1 MAGDGTT
8 GEETAARYRQ
18 MVEDGSVVSVQAGE
32 LLIAFGYSEGTL
44 EARELVADL
53 LWEAGLRTEPPLA
66 AARIDARSKV
76 RIVLVDVDEARR
88 TAHSG
93 ASQMNF
99 EQADPERW
107 YQQLRWRVAIAA
119 VVLLLVLGWRAG
131 TFDDALVHVGLN
143 AKPCLRNAYGA
154 TFCGSSA
161 KSYCESLPGEGY
173 GVAMCEQAG
182 DAPIVPPTA
191 ATTAAEEPAIT
202 TPSAEP

>member
-1 MAGDGTT
+1 MAADGTT
-8 GEETAARYRQ
+8 GEEVAARYRQ
-18 MVEDGSVVSVQAGE
+18 MVDAGGAVSVQAGE
-32 LLIAFGYSEGTL
+32 LLIAFGHSEGTL
-44 EARELVADL
+44 AAREMVADL

-66 AARIDARSKV
+66 SARLDARSKV
-76 RIVLVDVDEARR
+76 GIVLVDEEEVRSAAQDA
-88 TAHSG
+88 
-93 ASQMNF
+93 ASRMDF

-119 VVLLLVLGWRAG
+119 VVVLLVFGWRAG

-143 AKPCLRNAYGA
+143 AKPCLRNVYGA

-182 DAPIVPPTA
+182 DAPIVAPTSA
-191 ATTAAEEPAIT
+191 SEKPSIT
-202 TPSAEP
+202 TPNAEP

>member
-1 MAGDGTT
+1 MAADGTT

-18 MVEDGSVVSVQAGE
+18 MVDDDEVVSVQAGE
-32 LLIAFGYSEGTL
+32 LLIAFGHSEGTL
-44 EARELVADL
+44 GARELVADL

-66 AARIDARSKV
+66 TARIDARSKV
-76 RIVLVDVDEARR
+76 RIVLVDGEMRSA
-88 TAHSG
+88 AQSG
-93 ASQMNF
+93 ASMNF

-119 VVLLLVLGWRAG
+119 VVVLLVFGWRAG

-173 GVAMCEQAG
+173 GVVMCERAG
-182 DAPIVPPTA
+182 DAPIVPPTP
-191 ATTAAEEPAIT
+191 ATSAAEEQTIT

>member
-1 MAGDGTT
+1 
-8 GEETAARYRQ
+8 
-18 MVEDGSVVSVQAGE
+18 
-32 LLIAFGYSEGTL
+32 
-44 EARELVADL
+44 
-53 LWEAGLRTEPPLA
+53 
-66 AARIDARSKV
+66 
-76 RIVLVDVDEARR
+76 
-88 TAHSG
+88 
-93 ASQMNF
+93 MNF

-119 VVLLLVLGWRAG
+119 VVILLVFGWRAG

-143 AKPCLRNAYGA
+143 AKPCLRNAFGA

-182 DAPIVPPTA
+182 DAPIVPPTSG
-191 ATTAAEEPAIT
+191 AEEPTVT